1 MQKDHYFCGAAA
13 TFGGEAS
20 HKMEAYPLT
29 RNQTIHRGYQ
39 SQAYID
45 GDGTEDNEFL
55 AKEHGVERVTA
66 LYKLKYWVVSA
77 QNRSLLILLVFIKRS
92 NMDNVWVLQIFV
104 GLTSKEDDIL
114 TRMQ

>member
-1 MQKDHYFCGAAA
+1 MAIN
-13 TFGGEAS
+13 
-20 HKMEAYPLT
+20 HKPT
-29 RNQTIHRGYQ
+29 
-39 SQAYID
+39 ID